1 MSIISY
7 NNTRN
12 NTYIP
17 KYIRY
22 IDIHNKI
29 PVSVFKLDNINLI
42 DNIKAHFVSF
52 VTIKNNYYAFDGASF
67 SKLHSFD
74 WTKYINKNVNMRFS
88 LNEKGEN
95 LGSDFNFMVGYGEY
109 NYYRV

>member
-1 MSIISY
+1 M
-7 NNTRN
+7 RLMVL
-12 NTYIP
+12 
-17 KYIRY
+17 
-22 IDIHNKI
+22 
-29 PVSVFKLDNINLI
+29 VS
-42 DNIKAHFVSF
+42 
-52 VTIKNNYYAFDGASF
+52 T
-67 SKLHSFD
+67 KLHYFD